1 MARPPKCGLSYFPID
16 TGFFDDSK
24 TLEIMDACGAQSI
37 SVLVYLLCNIYEKEG
52 YYIRWDNGQSLLTA
66 RNLGI
71 KRGAVQE
78 VVDKATQVG
87 FFDSGIYEKFEIL
100 TSRGIQKRYYDA
112 ISNFRRKG
120 LTVRREIALIPQ
132 LSEFMQAETPVNV
145 AETPVYAC
153 DNPTEKRREEKRR
166 EEEIRADKTRL
177 DKIRSDESSVAPA
190 PVPFLSETIKQTA
203 ESVLGVVSPADYKTL
218 CDFSRIYP
226 EEWILQALRIATERG
241 RPTLQYTRGILRSFA
256 KQGAPDAPR
265 KAQKDKTAD
274 EVMAETIA
282 AMRAGR
288 LGIV

>member
-112 ISNFRRKG
+112 VSNFRRKG

-153 DNPTEKRREEKRR
+153 NNPTEKRREDKRR
-166 EEEIRADKTRL
+166 EEEIRAVET
-177 DKIRSDESSVAPA
+177 PA

-226 EEWILQALRIATERG
+226 EDWILQALRIATERG
-241 RPTLQYTRGILRSFA
+241 RPTLQYTRGILQSFA

-265 KAQKDKTAD
+265 KLQKDKTAD

-282 AMRAGR
+282 VMRAGR
-288 LGIV
+288 MGIV

>member
-145 AETPVYAC
+145 AETPVNAC
-153 DNPTEKRREEKRR
+153 NNPTDK
-166 EEEIRADKTRL
+166 IRLDKTRL
-177 DKIRSDESSVAPA
+177 DETKGGKPPA
-190 PVPFLSETIKQTA
+190 PPRPLPQEIIDEATFLLGFISPSQYQTLWDFTET
-203 ESVLGVVSPADYKTL
+203 
-218 CDFSRIYP
+218 YP
-226 EEWILQALRIATERG
+226 EEWILQALRITKERE
-241 RPTLQYTRGILRSFA
+241 RRNLNYTRGILQSWAR
-256 KQGAPDAPR
+256 QGAPDAPR
-265 KAQKDKTAD
+265 KLQKDKTAD

-282 AMRAGR
+282 AMRVGR
-288 LGIV
+288 MGIV

>member
-112 ISNFRRKG
+112 VSNFRRKG
-120 LTVRREIALIPQ
+120 LTVRRGIALIPQ

-145 AETPVYAC
+145 AKTPVYAC
-153 DNPTEKRREEKRR
+153 NNPTEKRREDKRR
-166 EEEIRADKTRL
+166 EEEIRAVET
-177 DKIRSDESSVAPA
+177 PA
-190 PVPFLSETIKQTA
+190 PVPLLSETIKQTA

-226 EEWILQALRIATERG
+226 EDWILQALRIATERG
-241 RPTLQYTRGILRSFA
+241 RPTLQYTRGILQSFA

-265 KAQKDKTAD
+265 KLQKDKTAD

-282 AMRAGR
+282 VMRAGR
-288 LGIV
+288 MGIV

>member
-112 ISNFRRKG
+112 VSNFRRKG

-153 DNPTEKRREEKRR
+153 NNPTEKRREDKRR
-166 EEEIRADKTRL
+166 EEEIRAVET
-177 DKIRSDESSVAPA
+177 PA

-241 RPTLQYTRGILRSFA
+241 RPTLQYTRGILQSFA

-265 KAQKDKTAD
+265 KLQKDKTAD

-288 LGIV
+288 MGIV

>member
-24 TLEIMDACGAQSI
+24 TLEIIDACGAQSI

-112 ISNFRRKG
+112 VSNFRRKG

-153 DNPTEKRREEKRR
+153 NNPTEKRREDKRR
-166 EEEIRADKTRL
+166 EEEIRAVET
-177 DKIRSDESSVAPA
+177 PA
-190 PVPFLSETIKQTA
+190 PVPLLSETIKQTA

-241 RPTLQYTRGILRSFA
+241 RPTLQYTRGILQSFA

-265 KAQKDKTAD
+265 KLQKDKTAD

-288 LGIV
+288 MGIV

>member
-112 ISNFRRKG
+112 VSNFRRKG

-145 AETPVYAC
+145 AETHVYAC
-153 DNPTEKRREEKRR
+153 NNPTEKRREDKRR
-166 EEEIRADKTRL
+166 EEEIRAVET
-177 DKIRSDESSVAPA
+177 PA
-190 PVPFLSETIKQTA
+190 PVPLLSETIKQTA

-241 RPTLQYTRGILRSFA
+241 RPTLQYTRGILQSFA

-265 KAQKDKTAD
+265 KLQKDKTAD

>member
-37 SVLVYLLCNIYEKEG
+37 SVLVYLLCNIYKKEG

-112 ISNFRRKG
+112 VSNFRRKG

-153 DNPTEKRREEKRR
+153 NNPTEKRREDKRR
-166 EEEIRADKTRL
+166 EEEIRAVET
-177 DKIRSDESSVAPA
+177 PA
-190 PVPFLSETIKQTA
+190 PVPLLSETIKQTA

-241 RPTLQYTRGILRSFA
+241 RPTLQYTRGILQSFA

-265 KAQKDKTAD
+265 KLQKDKTAD

-288 LGIV
+288 MGIV

>member
-24 TLEIMDACGAQSI
+24 TLEIMDACGAQSV
-37 SVLVYLLCNIYEKEG
+37 SVLIYLLCNIYEKEG

-100 TSRGIQKRYYDA
+100 TPRGIQKRYYEA

-120 LTVRREIALIPQ
+120 LTVLREIALIPQ
-132 LSEFMQAETPVNV
+132 LSEFMQAETPINA

-153 DNPTEKRREEKRR
+153 NNPTEKIRE
-166 EEEIRADKTRL
+166 DKSRL
-177 DKIRSDESSVAPA
+177 DKIRLDEIKRGEPPA
-190 PVPFLSETIKQTA
+190 PLPFLSENVKSEA
-203 ESVLGVVSPADYKTL
+203 EAMLGIISPGDYKTL
-218 CDFSRIYP
+218 CDFSRLYP
-226 EEWILQALRIATERG
+226 EE
-241 RPTLQYTRGILRSFA
+241 
-256 KQGAPDAPR
+256 
-265 KAQKDKTAD
+265 
-274 EVMAETIA
+274 
-282 AMRAGR
+282 
-288 LGIV
+288 

>member
-112 ISNFRRKG
+112 VSNFRRKG

-145 AETPVYAC
+145 AKTPVYAC
-153 DNPTEKRREEKRR
+153 NNPTEKRREDKRR
-166 EEEIRADKTRL
+166 EEEIRAVET
-177 DKIRSDESSVAPA
+177 PA
-190 PVPFLSETIKQTA
+190 PVPLLSETIKQTA

-226 EEWILQALRIATERG
+226 EDWILQALRIATERG
-241 RPTLQYTRGILRSFA
+241 RPTLQYTRGILQSFA

-265 KAQKDKTAD
+265 KLQKDKTAD

-282 AMRAGR
+282 VMRAGR
-288 LGIV
+288 MGIV

>member
-153 DNPTEKRREEKRR
+153 NNPTEKRREDKRR
-166 EEEIRADKTRL
+166 EEEIRAEET
-177 DKIRSDESSVAPA
+177 PA
-190 PVPFLSETIKQTA
+190 PVPFLSDEIKKTA
-203 ESVLGVVSPADYKTL
+203 EEMLGVVSPADYKTL
-218 CDFSRIYP
+218 CDFSRLYS
-226 EEWILQALRIATERG
+226 EDWILSALRIATERG
-241 RPTLQYTRGILRSFA
+241 RPTLQYTRGILQSYA
-256 KQGAPDAPR
+256 KQGGVDAPR
-265 KAQKDKTAD
+265 KLQREKTAQ

-288 LGIV
+288 GEMA

>member
-112 ISNFRRKG
+112 VSNFRRKG

-153 DNPTEKRREEKRR
+153 NNPTEKRREDKRR
-166 EEEIRADKTRL
+166 EEEIRAVET
-177 DKIRSDESSVAPA
+177 PA
-190 PVPFLSETIKQTA
+190 PVPLLSETIKQTA

-226 EEWILQALRIATERG
+226 EDWILQALRIATERG
-241 RPTLQYTRGILRSFA
+241 RPTLQYTRGILQSFA

-265 KAQKDKTAD
+265 KLQKDKTAD

-288 LGIV
+288 MGIV

>member
-112 ISNFRRKG
+112 VSNFRRKG

-153 DNPTEKRREEKRR
+153 NNPTEKRREDKRR
-166 EEEIRADKTRL
+166 EEEIRAVET
-177 DKIRSDESSVAPA
+177 PA
-190 PVPFLSETIKQTA
+190 PVPLLSETIKQTA

-241 RPTLQYTRGILRSFA
+241 RPTLQYTRGILQSFA

-265 KAQKDKTAD
+265 KLQKDKTAD

-288 LGIV
+288 MGIV